1 MHENRRIE
9 WKIEI
14 AEKKTKTIE
23 KDREEMAKRELE
35 WRKKTKNKIHISP
48 RYSENRR
55 ETSCWHNSTRFE
67 LG

>member
-23 KDREEMAKRELE
+23 KDREEKRELE
-35 WRKKTKNKIHISP
+35 WRKKQNTYFSA
-48 RYSENRR
+48 
-55 ETSCWHNSTRFE
+55 
-67 LG
+67 L

>member
-23 KDREEMAKRELE
+23 KDREEKRELE
-35 WRKKTKNKIHISP
+35 WRKKTKYIFLRVIARIEGKRAVGTTVRVLSWG
-48 RYSENRR
+48 S
-55 ETSCWHNSTRFE
+55 F
-67 LG
+67 